1 MAKDP
6 AVLFYTQDFLVGTI
20 SMNFEQTGKYIH
32 LLCLQH
38 QKGKLTEADMR
49 RILSDED
56 IDVYSKFERQADG
69 FYYNI
74 RMKEEAEKRKNYAES
89 RRNNRLKKSN
99 VEDMKL
105 DMKKI
110 SKTYVQHMENENA
123 NENADVNVND
133 NLNKNVNEIDNVN
146 VNEDKKSFNKQDIAE
161 DTLFDFFNNID
172 EIPKPV
178 FNKPNLPSKEELDS
192 LDEIFSK

>member
-6 AVLFYTQDFLVGTI
+6 AVLFYTQDFLVGTLT
-20 SMNFEQTGKYIH
+20 MTDEQRGKYIY

-38 QKGKLTEADMR
+38 QKGKLT
-49 RILSDED
+49 LSDLK
-56 IDVYSKFERQADG
+56 SKLNEQDFEVAEKFPIQPDG
-69 FYYNI
+69 FYYNL
-74 RMKEEAEKRKNYAES
+74 RMYEEAIKRKNYTES
-89 RRNNRLKKSN
+89 RRNNRKKKDE
-99 VEDMKL
+99 VD
-105 DMKKI
+105 I
-110 SKTYVQHMENENA
+110 SLIRKSYDNRMENENA

-146 VNEDKKSFNKQDIAE
+146 VNENKKSFNKQDIAE

>member
-6 AVLFYTQDFLVGTI
+6 AVLFYTQDFLVGTLT
-20 SMNFEQTGKYIH
+20 MTDEQRGKYIY

-38 QKGKLTEADMR
+38 QKGKLT
-49 RILSDED
+49 LSDLKTKLNEQD
-56 IDVYSKFERQADG
+56 FEVAEKFPIQPDG
-69 FYYNI
+69 FYYNL
-74 RMKEEAEKRKNYAES
+74 RMYEEAIKRKNYTES
-89 RRNNRLKKSN
+89 RRNNRKKKDE
-99 VEDMKL
+99 VD
-105 DMKKI
+105 I
-110 SKTYVQHMENENA
+110 SLIRKSYDNRMENA
-123 NENADVNVND
+123 NENEDVND

-146 VNEDKKSFNKQDIAE
+146 VNENKKSFNKQDIAE